1 MSRHALR
8 LAVLSIL
15 LAAGALV
22 WAQEPGG
29 APDTGAVEPGT
40 TGAGSPD
47 VKAAE
52 PGSAQVGAAADAASQ
67 DGAEGAQ
74 SDESSEPK
82 ELFIDRVD
90 VNVVNIEVYVT
101 DKKGNRVTGLTKDD
115 FELYEDKR
123 PVQITNF
130 LEVRG
135 GERVGSPEERERV
148 EPLPTRT
155 EMPGAFRASDV
166 PEEQRLHL
174 VVYVDN
180 FNIRPI
186 NRNRILGDLRRF
198 LIEKLRSEDRVMVV
212 SYDRA
217 LHVRQGFT
225 SDMRLAAKS
234 TLELEMLT
242 GSAVSRDSERRQA
255 LDMIEEA
262 QSRFEAQS
270 AARSYAQ
277 SVEND
282 LTFTLR
288 SLREIVD
295 SLAGLPG
302 RKMILYVSDGIPW
315 VAGQDLYLA
324 IDQKF
329 TGEGTSVL
337 ESLNF
342 DFSRKYQQLVDSA
355 NAGGVS
361 FYTLDSQ
368 GLQVSSSVSAEE
380 RGRQVGFF
388 ADSSRQQNL
397 QVPLRFMA
405 TETGGKAILNT
416 NATFD
421 ALEQVAE
428 DFTHYYSLGYQPAHF
443 GDGRYYRLDVKVKDR
458 KGVDV
463 RHREGYRDLS
473 ADRRMNDG
481 TYAALYYNFQSNP
494 LDVELEFERGK
505 RRNDGFYLVPIR
517 VRVPLGKLAL
527 VPREDTYE
535 GRIRVWVGALDEH
548 GTSPIQQVP
557 VPISIPADEIDH
569 ARQQDYV
576 YSITLLLRS
585 GEQKVAV
592 GVRDD
597 LAAETAFIT
606 RRVVLQG

>member
-1 MSRHALR
+1 MSQHALR
-8 LAVLSIL
+8 PVVLWIL
-15 LAAGALV
+15 LATISLATVALV
-22 WAQEPGG
+22 WAQEPG
-29 APDTGAVEPGT
+29 DTSSDGSNGTSETEAVQTE
-40 TGAGSPD
+40 GSP
-47 VKAAE
+47 E
-52 PGSAQVGAAADAASQ
+52 SGTFESST
-67 DGAEGAQ
+67 DGA
-74 SDESSEPK
+74 SEPE
-82 ELFIDRVD
+82 ELFIDQVD
-90 VNVVNIEVYVT
+90 VNVVNIDVYVT
-101 DKKGNRVTGLTKDD
+101 DKKGNRITGLTKDD

-130 LEVRG
+130 FEVRG
-135 GERVGSPEERERV
+135 GERVGAPTQRERV
-148 EPLPTRT
+148 EPLPT
-155 EMPGAFRASDV
+155 EIQIPGVFQARDV

-198 LIEKLRSEDRVMVV
+198 LIEELRPEDRVMVV
-212 SYDRA
+212 SYDRS

-225 SDMRLAAKS
+225 SDMRLAAKA
-234 TLELEMLT
+234 TMELEMIT
-242 GSAVSRDSERRQA
+242 GYAVTRDSERRRA
-255 LDMIEEA
+255 LDLIEEA
-262 QSRFEAQS
+262 RSTFEAQS

-277 SVEND
+277 SMEND

-329 TGEGTSVL
+329 TDESTSTL

-355 NAGGVS
+355 NSSGVS
-361 FYTLDSQ
+361 FYTLDAQ
-368 GLQVSSSVSAEE
+368 GLQVSSSISAEE

-388 ADSSRQQNL
+388 ADTTRQQNL

-405 TETGGKAILNT
+405 AETGGKAILNT
-416 NATFD
+416 NAVFD

-443 GDGRYYRLDVKVKDR
+443 GDGRYYRLDVKLKDD
-458 KGVDV
+458 KGVRV

-473 ADRRMNDG
+473 TDRRMNDG
-481 TYAALYYNFQSNP
+481 TYAALYYNYQNNP
-494 LDVELEFERGK
+494 LDVELDFDRSER
-505 RRNDGFYLVPIR
+505 RDDGFYHVPIQ
-517 VRVPLGKLAL
+517 VRVPIGKLAL
-527 VPREDTYE
+527 LPREDTYE
-535 GRIRVWVGALDEH
+535 GRLRVWVGAMDDR

-557 VPISIPADEIDH
+557 VPISIPADEIER
-569 ARQQDYV
+569 ARQQFYV
-576 YSITLLLRS
+576 YTITLLMRA

-597 LAAETAFIT
+597 LGSETSFIT
-606 RRVVLQG
+606 RRVVLKG

>member
-1 MSRHALR
+1 MSQHIRR

-15 LAAGALV
+15 LAATALV

-29 APDTGAVEPGT
+29 TAETGAARTGDAQTEETTEASEPGT
-40 TGAGSPD
+40 F
-47 VKAAE
+47 
-52 PGSAQVGAAADAASQ
+52 
-67 DGAEGAQ
+67 
-74 SDESSEPK
+74 ESSTDGSSAPE
-82 ELFIDRVD
+82 EIFVDQVD

-101 DKKGNRVTGLTKDD
+101 DKKGNRITGLTQDD

-123 PVQITNF
+123 PVRITNF
-130 LEVRG
+130 FEVRG
-135 GERVGSPEERERV
+135 GERVGAPEEREQV
-148 EPLPTRT
+148 EPLPTENR
-155 EMPGAFRASDV
+155 MPGVFQTHEV

-180 FNIRPI
+180 FNIRPM

-198 LIEKLRSEDRVMVV
+198 LIEKLKPEDRVMVV
-212 SYDRA
+212 SYDRS

-225 SDMRLAAKS
+225 SDMRLAAKA
-234 TLELEMLT
+234 TMDLEMIT
-242 GSAVSRDSERRQA
+242 GYAVTRDSERRRA
-255 LDMIEEA
+255 LDLIEEA
-262 QSRFEAQS
+262 QSTFEAQS

-315 VAGQDLYLA
+315 VAGQDVYLA
-324 IDQKF
+324 IDHKF
-329 TGEGTSVL
+329 TEESTTVL
-337 ESLNF
+337 ESLNY
-342 DFSRKYQQLVDSA
+342 DFSRKYQQLVDAA
-355 NAGGVS
+355 NGSGVS
-361 FYTLDSQ
+361 FYTLDAQ
-368 GLQVSSSVSAEE
+368 GLQVTSSVSAEE

-405 TETGGKAILNT
+405 AETGGKAILNT
-416 NATFD
+416 NAVYD
-421 ALEQVAE
+421 ALEQVGE

-443 GDGRYYRLDVKVKDR
+443 GDGRYYRLDVKLKEG
-458 KGVDV
+458 KGLQI

-473 ADRRMNDG
+473 TDKRMNDG
-481 TYAALYYNFQSNP
+481 TYAALYYNYQNNP
-494 LDVELEFERGK
+494 LDVELEFDRSEQRD
-505 RRNDGFYLVPIR
+505 DGFYLVPIQ

-527 VPREDTYE
+527 LPRADTYE
-535 GRIRVWVGALDEH
+535 GRIRVWVGAMDDR
-548 GTSPIQQVP
+548 GTSPVQQVP
-557 VPISIPADEIDH
+557 VPISIPADEIER
-569 ARQQDYV
+569 ARKQYYV
-576 YSITLLLRS
+576 YTITLLMRS

-597 LAAETAFIT
+597 LGSETSFIT
-606 RRVVLQG
+606 RRVVLKG

>member
-1 MSRHALR
+1 MSQHIRR

-15 LAAGALV
+15 LAATALV

-29 APDTGAVEPGT
+29 TAETGDAQTGDAQTEKTTEASEPGT
-40 TGAGSPD
+40 F
-47 VKAAE
+47 
-52 PGSAQVGAAADAASQ
+52 
-67 DGAEGAQ
+67 
-74 SDESSEPK
+74 ESSTDGSSAPE
-82 ELFIDRVD
+82 EIFVDQVD

-101 DKKGNRVTGLTKDD
+101 DKKGNRITGLTEDD

-130 LEVRG
+130 FEVRG
-135 GERVGSPEERERV
+135 GERVGAPEEREQV
-148 EPLPTRT
+148 EPLPTEIR
-155 EMPGAFRASDV
+155 MPGMFQAHEV

-180 FNIRPI
+180 FNIRPM

-198 LIEKLRSEDRVMVV
+198 LIEKLKPEDRVMVV
-212 SYDRA
+212 SYDRS

-225 SDMRLAAKS
+225 SDMRLAAKA
-234 TLELEMLT
+234 TMDLEMIT
-242 GSAVSRDSERRQA
+242 GYAVTRDSERRRA
-255 LDMIEEA
+255 LDLIEEA
-262 QSRFEAQS
+262 QSTFEAQS

-315 VAGQDLYLA
+315 VAGQDVYLA
-324 IDQKF
+324 IDHKF
-329 TGEGTSVL
+329 TNESTTVL
-337 ESLNF
+337 ESLNY
-342 DFSRKYQQLVDSA
+342 DFSRKYQQLVDAA
-355 NAGGVS
+355 NGSGVS
-361 FYTLDSQ
+361 FYTLDAQ
-368 GLQVSSSVSAEE
+368 GLQVTSSVSAEE

-388 ADSSRQQNL
+388 ADTNRQQNL
-397 QVPLRFMA
+397 QVSLRFMA
-405 TETGGKAILNT
+405 AETGGKAILNT
-416 NATFD
+416 NAVFD
-421 ALEQVAE
+421 ALEQVGE

-443 GDGRYYRLDVKVKDR
+443 GDGRYYRLDVKVKDD
-458 KGVDV
+458 KGLQI

-473 ADRRMNDG
+473 TDKRMNDG
-481 TYAALYYNFQSNP
+481 TYAALYYNYQNNP
-494 LDVELEFERGK
+494 LDVELEFDRSER
-505 RRNDGFYLVPIR
+505 RDDGFYLVPIQ

-527 VPREDTYE
+527 LPRADSYE
-535 GRIRVWVGALDEH
+535 GRIRVWVGAMDDR
-548 GTSPIQQVP
+548 GTSPVQQVP
-557 VPISIPADEIDH
+557 VPISIPADEIER
-569 ARQQDYV
+569 ARKQFYV
-576 YSITLLLRS
+576 YTITLLMRS

-597 LAAETAFIT
+597 LGSETSFIT
-606 RRVVLQG
+606 RRVVLKG